1 MIEHPILLAVA
12 AIFMAL
18 GIPAVL
24 VPFLPA
30 ISYMFLI
37 ALLFAISDRFVHI
50 TWENLAVL
58 GGILIV
64 SFFIDYFAGILG
76 ARYGGADRRSILFGF
91 LGLIVGL
98 IAFPPLGGIVGLF
111 VGIFAGEVV
120 ARKSNAAALKAATA
134 GLIGSAT
141 GALVNCSL
149 AVLMFGLFLYFVL
162 V

>member
-1 MIEHPILLAVA
+1 MIEHPILLTVA
-12 AIFMAL
+12 TLFMAL

-24 VPFLPA
+24 LPFLPG

-37 ALLFAISDRFVHI
+37 ALLFAISDHFTHI

-58 GGILIV
+58 GSILVV
-64 SFFIDYFAGILG
+64 SFFVDYFAGILG

-91 LGLIVGL
+91 FGLILGLV
-98 IAFPPLGGIVGLF
+98 AFPPIGGIIGLF
-111 VGIFAGEVV
+111 AGIFVGEIV

-141 GALVNCSL
+141 GVLVNVSL
-149 AVLMFGLFLYFVL
+149 AILMLGLFLYFVL

>member
-1 MIEHPILLAVA
+1 MIEHPILLTVA
-12 AIFMAL
+12 ALFMAL
-18 GIPAVL
+18 GIPSVL
-24 VPFLPA
+24 VPFLPG

-37 ALLFAISDRFVHI
+37 ALLFAVADHFMHI

-58 GGILIV
+58 GGILVV
-64 SFFIDYFAGILG
+64 SFFVDYFAGILG

-98 IAFPPLGGIVGLF
+98 VAFPPLGGIVGLF
-111 VGIFAGEVV
+111 VGIFAGEIV
-120 ARKSNAAALKAATA
+120 ARKSNAAALKSATA

-149 AVLMFGLFLYFVL
+149 AVLMFGLFLYFVF